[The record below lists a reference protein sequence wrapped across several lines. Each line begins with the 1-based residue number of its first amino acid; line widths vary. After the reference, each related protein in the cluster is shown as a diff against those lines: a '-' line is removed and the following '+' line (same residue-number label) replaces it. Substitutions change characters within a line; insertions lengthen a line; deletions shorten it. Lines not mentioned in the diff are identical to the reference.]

1 MADTQRPLVVA
12 EGLGRDFGD
21 VTALESLDLE
31 MNGGEAVALIG
42 HNGSGKT
49 TALSMFAGRLEPSRG
64 TVHIADVDV
73 HRRGGSATLRALVS
87 FVPDAPALYPDLT
100 VADHLDLVGMAHG
113 VDHMDDR
120 TGMLLDLFG
129 LEERRHLLPREL
141 SRGLRQ
147 KTQLA
152 CGLLR
157 PYEVLILDEPVS
169 GLDPPSRQAL
179 HTLLNRVKDEGAL
192 VVFSTHDLG
201 FAEGLADRIVVVS
214 DGRVAV
220 AGTREEVVAS
230 GWARELGLG

>member
-1 MADTQRPLVVA
+1 MADTRKLVVA
-12 EGLGRDFGD
+12 DGLGRDFGD

-31 MNGGEAVALIG
+31 MDGGEAVALIG

-49 TALSMFAGRLEPSRG
+49 TALSMLAGRLEPTRG
-64 TVHIADVDV
+64 TVHVGGVDV
-73 HRRGGSATLRALVS
+73 HRRAGSATVRALVS

-113 VDHMDDR
+113 VDHIDER
-120 TGMLLDLFG
+120 IEMLVGLFG
-129 LEERRHLLPREL
+129 LEERRLQLPREL

-147 KTQLA
+147 KTQIA

-157 PYEVLILDEPVS
+157 PYQVLILDEPVS

-179 HTLLNRVKDEGAL
+179 HDLLNRVKAEGAL

-201 FAEGLADRIVVVS
+201 FADGLADRIVVIS
-214 DGRVAV
+214 DSSVVAT
-220 AGTREEVVAS
+220 GTRQEVAES
-230 GWARELGLG
+230 GWARELGLE

>member
-1 MADTQRPLVVA
+1 MADTHRPLVVA

-31 MNGGEAVALIG
+31 TNGGEAIALIG

-49 TALSMFAGRLEPSRG
+49 TALSMLAGRLEPTRG
-64 TVHIADVDV
+64 TVHVAGVDV
-73 HRRGGSATLRALVS
+73 HRRGGSDTVRSLVS
-87 FVPDAPALYPDLT
+87 FIPDSPALYPDLT
-100 VADHLDLVGMAHG
+100 VVDHLELVGMAHG
-113 VDHMDDR
+113 VDHIDDR
-120 TGMLLDLFG
+120 IGTLLGVFG
-129 LEERRHLLPREL
+129 LEERQQQLPREL

-169 GLDPPSRQAL
+169 GLDPPSRHAL
-179 HTLLNRVKDEGAL
+179 HSLLGRVKGEGAL

-201 FAEGLADRIVVVS
+201 FTEDLADRIVVIS
-214 DGRVAV
+214 DGRVAI
-220 AGTREEVVAS
+220 AGTRDEVLAS
-230 GWARELGLG
+230 GYARELGLQ

>member
-1 MADTQRPLVVA
+1 MADTHRPLVVA

-31 MNGGEAVALIG
+31 MNGSEAIALIG

-49 TALSMFAGRLEPSRG
+49 TALSMLAGRLEPSRG
-64 TVHIADVDV
+64 TVHIAGVDV
-73 HRRGGSATLRALVS
+73 HRRGGSDTVRALVS
-87 FVPDAPALYPDLT
+87 FIPDAPALYPDLT

-113 VDHMDDR
+113 VGDAEER
-120 TGMLLDLFG
+120 TDMLLDLFG
-129 LEERRHLLPREL
+129 LEERRYSLPREL

-179 HTLLNRVKDEGAL
+179 HSLLRRVKGEGAL
-192 VVFSTHDLG
+192 VVFSTHDLI
-201 FAEGLADRIVVVS
+201 FAEDLADRIVVVG

-220 AGTREEVVAS
+220 VGTRDEVVAS
-230 GWARELGLG
+230 GQARELGLQ

>member
-1 MADTQRPLVVA
+1 MTDTHRPLVVA

-31 MNGGEAVALIG
+31 MNGGEAIALIG

-49 TALSMFAGRLEPSRG
+49 TALSMLAGRLEPTRG
-64 TVHIADVDV
+64 TVRVAGIDV
-73 HRRGGSATLRALVS
+73 HRRSGSITVRSHVS
-87 FVPDAPALYPDLT
+87 FIPDSPALYPDLT

-113 VDHMDDR
+113 VVDAEER
-120 TGMLLDLFG
+120 TGMLLGLLG
-129 LEERRHLLPREL
+129 LEERQHLLPREL

-179 HTLLNRVKDEGAL
+179 HSLLQRVKGEGAL

-201 FAEGLADRIVVVS
+201 FADDLADRIVVVS
-214 DGRVAV
+214 DGSVAV
-220 AGTREEVVAS
+220 AGTRDEVVAS
-230 GWARELGLG
+230 GRAIDLGLQ

>member
-1 MADTQRPLVVA
+1 MVDADGSLVVA

-31 MNGGEAVALIG
+31 TDGGEAIAFIG

-49 TALSMFAGRLEPSRG
+49 TALSMLAGRLEPTRG
-64 TVHIADVDV
+64 TVRVAGVDV
-73 HRRGGSATLRALVS
+73 HRRSGSATVRSLVS
-87 FVPDAPALYPDLT
+87 FVPDSPALYPDLT
-100 VADHLDLVGMAHG
+100 VADHLDLVGMAHE
-113 VDHMDDR
+113 VDDAEER
-120 TGMLLDLFG
+120 TGLLLDLLG
-129 LEERRHLLPREL
+129 LEERQHQLPREL

-179 HTLLNRVKDEGAL
+179 HSLLQQVKDEGAL
-192 VVFSTHDLG
+192 VVFSTHDLD
-201 FAEGLADRIVVVS
+201 FTENLADRIVVVS

-220 AGTREEVVAS
+220 AGTRDEVVAS
-230 GWARELGLG
+230 GHAPELGLQ